1 MSKGMSKST
10 AIIQRLLEERRQYE
24 AWIARLNSSADAT
37 PGNVRARVRED
48 YEARLV
54 AVMEEL
60 KAHAESARLAIQEK
74 RYMRGELQ
82 KKEAHS
88 VGEYDESQWEQVHQ
102 DVLAELVS
110 VREDLQAVEA
120 DIQKLEELDAL
131 VRNRPTPRPAAAPA
145 PTPPARPATPSII
158 IQEPPVPQEPPAR
171 PAQVDELEFIK
182 SVTEDDTGAAPSPRR
197 ASGAQFQPTIPSDPP
212 RAAAPPSQ
220 RAANPVPAPIVPDPS
235 AAGDEEVERTL
246 RCKQCGTMNLPSV
259 ARRRQAK
266 LLGELSNN
274 GRKSGLVSCRVI
286 VMDQIL
292 SGGAIEQPR
301 GHPIRRTRLLGRR
314 GGAHALEGG
323 SERGALSTVTYLAGA
338 PLAHRLLRRLDSRHS
353 RPPREARKIEG
364 KCRSVKALRR

>member
-82 KKEAHS
+82 KKEALAAEKLTETELRHS
-88 VGEYDESQWEQVHQ
+88 VGEFDEAQWEQVHQ
-102 DVLAELVS
+102 GVLAELVS

-131 VRNRPTPRPAAAPA
+131 VRNRPTPRAAPA
-145 PTPPARPATPSII
+145 PAPQARPTAPPLLPP
-158 IQEPPVPQEPPAR
+158 EPPEKA
-171 PAQVDELEFIK
+171 AQVDELEFIK
-182 SVTEDDTGAAPSPRR
+182 SVTEDDTGSAPSPRR
-197 ASGAQFQPTIPSDPP
+197 ASGAQFQPSIPGDPP

-220 RAANPVPAPIVPDPS
+220 RAANPVPA
-235 AAGDEEVERTL
+235 AAGADPNRTWKGK
-246 RCKQCGTMNLPSV
+246 RAGTV
-259 ARRRQAK
+259 VRR
-266 LLGELSNN
+266 S
-274 GRKSGLVSCRVI
+274 
-286 VMDQIL
+286 
-292 SGGAIEQPR
+292 
-301 GHPIRRTRLLGRR
+301 
-314 GGAHALEGG
+314 EG
-323 SERGALSTVTYLAGA
+323 
-338 PLAHRLLRRLDSRHS
+338 
-353 RPPREARKIEG
+353 
-364 KCRSVKALRR
+364 

>member
-1 MSKGMSKST
+1 MAKGMSKST

-82 KKEAHS
+82 KKEAIAAEKLTETELRHS
-88 VGEYDESQWEQVHQ
+88 VGEYEESQWEQVHQ

-131 VRNRPTPRPAAAPA
+131 VRNRPAPRPAAAPSA
-145 PTPPARPATPSII
+145 APPARPAAPTLQDLPLI
-158 IQEPPVPQEPPAR
+158 PLEPPAK

-182 SVTEDDTGAAPSPRR
+182 SVTEDDTGAAPSARR
-197 ASGAQFQPTIPSDPP
+197 ASGAQFQPVIPSDPP
-212 RAAAPPSQ
+212 RAAVPPSQ

-235 AAGDEEVERTL
+235 AAGEEEAARTL
-246 RCKQCGTMNLPSV
+246 RCKECGTMNLPTEWYCG
-259 ARRRQAK
+259 Q
-266 LLGELSNN
+266 
-274 GRKSGLVSCRVI
+274 C
-286 VMDQIL
+286 
-292 SGGAIEQPR
+292 GGQ
-301 GHPIRRTRLLGRR
+301 
-314 GGAHALEGG
+314 
-323 SERGALSTVTYLAGA
+323 
-338 PLAHRLLRRLDSRHS
+338 LD
-353 RPPREARKIEG
+353 A
-364 KCRSVKALRR
+364 V

>member
-1 MSKGMSKST
+1 MAKGMSKST

-74 RYMRGELQ
+74 RYIRGELQ
-82 KKEAHS
+82 KKEALAAEKLTETELRHS

-131 VRNRPTPRPAAAPA
+131 VRNRPTPRAAPA
-145 PTPPARPATPSII
+145 PAPQARPTAPPLLAP
-158 IQEPPVPQEPPAR
+158 EPPEKA
-171 PAQVDELEFIK
+171 AQVDELEFIK
-182 SVTEDDTGAAPSPRR
+182 SVTEDDTGSAPSPRR
-197 ASGAQFQPTIPSDPP
+197 ASGAQFQPSIPGDPP

-246 RCKQCGTMNLPSV
+246 RCKQCGTMNLPTEWYCGQCGV
-259 ARRRQAK
+259 Q
-266 LLGELSNN
+266 
-274 GRKSGLVSCRVI
+274 
-286 VMDQIL
+286 
-292 SGGAIEQPR
+292 
-301 GHPIRRTRLLGRR
+301 
-314 GGAHALEGG
+314 
-323 SERGALSTVTYLAGA
+323 
-338 PLAHRLLRRLDSRHS
+338 LD
-353 RPPREARKIEG
+353 A
-364 KCRSVKALRR
+364 V

>member
-82 KKEAHS
+82 KKEALAAEKLTETELRHS
-88 VGEYDESQWEQVHQ
+88 VGEYDESQWDQVHQ

-131 VRNRPTPRPAAAPA
+131 VRNRPAPRPTATPA
-145 PTPPARPATPSII
+145 TPSPAPPARPAASVITPQDLPLIPL
-158 IQEPPVPQEPPAR
+158 EPLEPPAK

-197 ASGAQFQPTIPSDPP
+197 ASGAQFQPVIPSDPP
-212 RAAAPPSQ
+212 RAAVPPSQ

-235 AAGDEEVERTL
+235 AAGEDEVARTL
-246 RCKQCGTMNLPSV
+246 RCKQCGTMNLPTEWYCG
-259 ARRRQAK
+259 Q
-266 LLGELSNN
+266 
-274 GRKSGLVSCRVI
+274 C
-286 VMDQIL
+286 
-292 SGGAIEQPR
+292 GGQ
-301 GHPIRRTRLLGRR
+301 
-314 GGAHALEGG
+314 
-323 SERGALSTVTYLAGA
+323 
-338 PLAHRLLRRLDSRHS
+338 LD
-353 RPPREARKIEG
+353 A
-364 KCRSVKALRR
+364 V